1 MSEINALNELRILAD
16 TNRNIWWSRI
26 LFEYLDKAESEIAER
41 YMLQPVDADGVPIR
55 VGDRLYVGER
65 ELVANGIT
73 FYHNTWRVVTDFAA
87 FDDGYLPRVDHQMRW
102 AKDCRHVKPR
112 TLEDVLIE
120 YRLEAYNLYADQ
132 ELTGEERVNEFKKL
146 DAEYNSEIR
155 ELFGGDA

>member
-1 MSEINALNELRILAD
+1 MESIDKLRKWCDFLCGSQCDGCSKTLHLIADEIEA
-16 TNRNIWWSRI
+16 
-26 LFEYLDKAESEIAER
+26 EIAANYLE
-41 YMLQPVDADGVPIR
+41 LPKDADGVPIR
-55 VGDRLYVGER
+55 VGDRLYVDER
-65 ELVANGIT
+65 EFVANGIT

>member
-55 VGDRLYVGER
+55 VGDKLYVDEC
-65 ELVANGIT
+65 EFVANGIT

>member
-55 VGDRLYVGER
+55 VGDKLYVDEC
-65 ELVANGIT
+65 EFVANGIT

-112 TLEDVLIE
+112 TLEDVL
-120 YRLEAYNLYADQ
+120 RDVWKEALDYEKSDMWRNPD
-132 ELTGEERVNEFKKL
+132 EVFEERA
-146 DAEYNSEIR
+146 DEIR
-155 ELFGGDA
+155 ELLGGDA